1 MSGDSNS
8 KNVYSG
14 KPYQGNPHFSY
25 SKSSRSVVKHMMSKT
40 PIELNKIGKR
50 EADMEIMRSAIIAEL
65 DAISLYEQLAAQTS
79 DIDLKKVLLDIAR
92 EEKTHYGEFHEMLLR
107 IDKDQVKEIDKTKKE
122 VKELTEK

>member
-1 MSGDSNS
+1 
-8 KNVYSG
+8 
-14 KPYQGNPHFSY
+14 
-25 SKSSRSVVKHMMSKT
+25 MMSKT

-107 IDKDQVKEIDKTKKE
+107 IDQDQVKEIDKAKKE

>member
-1 MSGDSNS
+1 
-8 KNVYSG
+8 
-14 KPYQGNPHFSY
+14 
-25 SKSSRSVVKHMMSKT
+25 
-40 PIELNKIGKR
+40 
-50 EADMEIMRSAIIAEL
+50 MEIMRSAIIAEL

-107 IDKDQVKEIDKTKKE
+107 IDQDQVKEIDKAKKE